1 MNIGQK
7 VFLNRAGGI
16 FGTITKVCTGQLSG
30 LVEVRLSSGTVC
42 VSASDVEVVA

>member
-16 FGTITKVCTGQLSG
+16 YGTITKVCTGHLHG
-30 LVEVRLSSGTVC
+30 MIEVRLSSGTIC
-42 VSASDVEVVA
+42 ISASEVVA